1 MSSPIVR
8 MYSSPAAA
16 TAAVKRLTDWGFDD
30 AMINMVTAA
39 SKPPADAPRG
49 AVSDDP
55 VLSAIMSG
63 YVLKAHAKVYAE
75 GVRRGQALVSVLP
88 PFGRGSVA
96 ESLLDEARDTVDT
109 GVADDYDRL
118 TPWDEYAPLSS
129 ALKLPPLVRATAPLS
144 AFLVAPVIIRRRWSL
159 FGSLGV
165 PEVTASKF
173 FVFGEPSVS
182 RSRTP
187 LSSAL
192 GLPLLWKK

>member
-8 MYSSPAAA
+8 MYTSPAAA

-39 SKPPADAPRG
+39 STPPANAPRG

-55 VLSAIMSG
+55 VLSSIMSG
-63 YVLKAHAKVYAE
+63 YVLKAHAKVYADA
-75 GVRRGQALVSVLP
+75 VRRGQALVSVLP
-88 PFGRGSVA
+88 PFGRGAVA
-96 ESLLDEARDTVDT
+96 EFLLDEAGGTVAT
-109 GVADDYDRL
+109 GVVEEYDRL
-118 TPWDEYAPLSS
+118 APWDEFAPLSS

-144 AFLVAPVIIRRRWSL
+144 AFLVAPVIIERRWSL

-165 PEVTASKF
+165 PEVIASKF
-173 FVFGEPSVS
+173 VIFGEPSLS
-182 RSRTP
+182 RSATP

-192 GLPLLWKK
+192 GLPLLWK